1 MDIHQQYVLLTG
13 ASGGIGESIAHT
25 LAARG
30 ARLILLARDEQKLE
44 ALRQSL
50 PKPEQH
56 RVVSADLTSEAGM
69 EQLQA
74 LVKELNRAQQRI
86 AVVINN
92 AGTNQFCLLARR
104 SMESVQRE
112 LALNLM
118 TPIQIMH
125 HVLQWS
131 HKPQMVINI
140 GSSLGAIGYPGY
152 ASYCA
157 AKAGLHRFSEAMN
170 RELAGTGMKVL
181 YLAPRATNTSLNSEA
196 VQQLN
201 RALGNRSDEPS
212 LVAAQV
218 AKMIETEQN
227 VMWIGWP
234 EKLLVRLNQLLPSLV
249 SRAIRK
255 QQPVLLSFLNR

>member
-1 MDIHQQYVLLTG
+1 M
-13 ASGGIGESIAHT
+13 
-25 LAARG
+25 
-30 ARLILLARDEQKLE
+30 LARDAQKLE

-50 PKPEQH
+50 PKPELH

-74 LVKELNRAQQRI
+74 LVEELNRAQQRI

-131 HKPQMVINI
+131 RKPQMVINI
-140 GSSLGAIGYPGY
+140 GSSLGAIEYP
-152 ASYCA
+152 AMPAIVPRKRDCTVL
-157 AKAGLHRFSEAMN
+157 AKR
-170 RELAGTGMKVL
+170 
-181 YLAPRATNTSLNSEA
+181 
-196 VQQLN
+196 
-201 RALGNRSDEPS
+201 
-212 LVAAQV
+212 
-218 AKMIETEQN
+218 
-227 VMWIGWP
+227 
-234 EKLLVRLNQLLPSLV
+234 
-249 SRAIRK
+249 
-255 QQPVLLSFLNR
+255 

>member
-13 ASGGIGESIAHT
+13 ASGGIGEPIAHT

-30 ARLILLARDEQKLE
+30 ARLILLARDAQKLE

-50 PKPEQH
+50 PKPELH

-74 LVKELNRAQQRI
+74 LVEELNRAQQRI

-131 HKPQMVINI
+131 RKPQMVINI

-157 AKAGLHRFSEAMN
+157 AKADCTV
-170 RELAGTGMKVL
+170 LAK
-181 YLAPRATNTSLNSEA
+181 R
-196 VQQLN
+196 
-201 RALGNRSDEPS
+201 
-212 LVAAQV
+212 
-218 AKMIETEQN
+218 
-227 VMWIGWP
+227 
-234 EKLLVRLNQLLPSLV
+234 
-249 SRAIRK
+249 
-255 QQPVLLSFLNR
+255 

>member
-1 MDIHQQYVLLTG
+1 M
-13 ASGGIGESIAHT
+13 
-25 LAARG
+25 
-30 ARLILLARDEQKLE
+30 LARDAQKLE

-50 PKPEQH
+50 PEPELH

-74 LVKELNRAQQRI
+74 LVEELNRAQQRI

-131 HKPQMVINI
+131 RKPQMVINI
-140 GSSLGAIGYPGY
+140 GSSLGAIGYP
-152 ASYCA
+152 AMPAIVPRKRDCTVL
-157 AKAGLHRFSEAMN
+157 AKR
-170 RELAGTGMKVL
+170 
-181 YLAPRATNTSLNSEA
+181 
-196 VQQLN
+196 
-201 RALGNRSDEPS
+201 
-212 LVAAQV
+212 
-218 AKMIETEQN
+218 
-227 VMWIGWP
+227 
-234 EKLLVRLNQLLPSLV
+234 
-249 SRAIRK
+249 
-255 QQPVLLSFLNR
+255 

>member
-1 MDIHQQYVLLTG
+1 M
-13 ASGGIGESIAHT
+13 
-25 LAARG
+25 
-30 ARLILLARDEQKLE
+30 
-44 ALRQSL
+44 
-50 PKPEQH
+50 
-56 RVVSADLTSEAGM
+56 
-69 EQLQA
+69 
-74 LVKELNRAQQRI
+74 
-86 AVVINN
+86 INN

-131 HKPQMVINI
+131 RKPQMVINI
-140 GSSLGAIGYPGY
+140 GSSLGAIEYPGY

>member
-1 MDIHQQYVLLTG
+1 M
-13 ASGGIGESIAHT
+13 
-25 LAARG
+25 
-30 ARLILLARDEQKLE
+30 LARDAQKLE

-50 PKPEQH
+50 PKPELH

-74 LVKELNRAQQRI
+74 LVEELNRAQQRI

-131 HKPQMVINI
+131 RKPQMVINI
-140 GSSLGAIGYPGY
+140 GSSLGAIGYP
-152 ASYCA
+152 AMPAIVPRKRDCTVL
-157 AKAGLHRFSEAMN
+157 AKR
-170 RELAGTGMKVL
+170 
-181 YLAPRATNTSLNSEA
+181 
-196 VQQLN
+196 
-201 RALGNRSDEPS
+201 
-212 LVAAQV
+212 
-218 AKMIETEQN
+218 
-227 VMWIGWP
+227 
-234 EKLLVRLNQLLPSLV
+234 
-249 SRAIRK
+249 
-255 QQPVLLSFLNR
+255 

>member
-1 MDIHQQYVLLTG
+1 
-13 ASGGIGESIAHT
+13 
-25 LAARG
+25 
-30 ARLILLARDEQKLE
+30 
-44 ALRQSL
+44 
-50 PKPEQH
+50 
-56 RVVSADLTSEAGM
+56 
-69 EQLQA
+69 
-74 LVKELNRAQQRI
+74 
-86 AVVINN
+86 
-92 AGTNQFCLLARR
+92 
-104 SMESVQRE
+104 
-112 LALNLM
+112 
-118 TPIQIMH
+118 
-125 HVLQWS
+125 
-131 HKPQMVINI
+131 
-140 GSSLGAIGYPGY
+140 
-152 ASYCA
+152 
-157 AKAGLHRFSEAMN
+157 MN

>member
-13 ASGGIGESIAHT
+13 ASGGIGEPIAHT

-30 ARLILLARDEQKLE
+30 ARLILLARDAQKLE

-50 PKPEQH
+50 PKPELH

-74 LVKELNRAQQRI
+74 LVEELNRAQQRI

-92 AGTNQFCLLARR
+92 AGANQFCLLARR

-152 ASYCA
+152 ACYCA